1 MRLLSALQ
9 GQLTATVVATS
20 LLALASAPTASAYIW
35 SDDGVESNLN
45 VENIARGAGLPF
57 ALDSFSGLE
66 FRDDEDEESTGL
78 DLVRRAVAITS
89 LANNNFQMSTIKTGA
104 IQYWYIPDDVVNG
117 DHGTVGKGLPDYL
130 DASGNVVS
138 HEAAHELRKRDMS
151 KRASTTVYL
160 SLNTCDRPTTNT
172 TGAEGFF
179 PQLKVYYS
187 TSKDLTYPG
196 PGKNDSLQTVTTA
209 SEGYIG
215 IEFDAESDVYIS
227 VVADNSTS
235 YSGSYTYE
243 LAISIDDY
251 FFNVVPEDPFLY
263 FVDSD
268 HNAALLVT
276 NNLTQ
281 SNSSSENFQQWMN
294 MTTPP
299 YTLFAHNVNDTSLS
313 GLKSSF
319 CAVQAHSQVI
329 SNPSNTGMTSRGL
342 GNKPK
347 EQFYILG
354 LNRSSTYIGILGMIG
369 NSTTS
374 GNNIVG
380 GGGIVWQPMNFT
392 TKSEDNCAVLFNLTF
407 CSEVAYAVPSNPNKT
422 VEDLR
427 QIYDNYTSS
436 YYKNFDYSLQ
446 QIQCNT
452 TADSMFSLV
461 VNCTDCAT
469 QYKQWLCSVS
479 IPRCADFTSNETY
492 LQVRNAGQ
500 DFINRTSLPA
510 DDPLR
515 WSVITNQS
523 RNPIIDTDIRPG
535 PYKEILPC
543 TDICYDMVKSCPTAL
558 GFECPTGKWLNAS
571 YGYRDPNGDI
581 TCSYLGAAYY
591 LNLGARLGVWGSV
604 YMLIGMWGVWW
615 IL

>member
-9 GQLTATVVATS
+9 CQLTATVIVTS
-20 LLALASAPTASAYIW
+20 LLALASAPTAYADIW
-35 SDDGVESNLN
+35 SDGGVESNLQ
-45 VENIARGAGLPF
+45 VENIAHGAGLPF
-57 ALDSFSGLE
+57 ALDSFNGLE
-66 FRDDEDEESTGL
+66 FWDDEDEESTGL

-89 LANNNFQMSTIKTGA
+89 LANNNFQSTSIKTGD

-130 DASGNVVS
+130 DESGNVVS
-138 HEAAHELRKRDMS
+138 HEAAHELRKRELS
-151 KRASTTVYL
+151 KRASTTVYV
-160 SLNTCDRPTTNT
+160 SLNTCSRPSTNT
-172 TGAEGFF
+172 TGAEGLF

-187 TSKDLTYPG
+187 TSKNLKYPG
-196 PGKNDSLQTVTTA
+196 PGKDDSLQNVTTA

-215 IEFDAESDVYIS
+215 FEIEAESDVYIS

-235 YSGSYTYE
+235 YSGSYNYE

-268 HNAALLVT
+268 QNAALLVT

-281 SNSSSENFQQWMN
+281 SNSSSENFQEWMDLN
-294 MTTPP
+294 PAP
-299 YTLFAHNVNDTSLS
+299 YTLYAHNVNDTSLS

-319 CAVQAHSQVI
+319 CAVSAHSQVV

-354 LNRSSTYIGILGMIG
+354 LNRSSTYIGILGMNG
-369 NSTTS
+369 NSTSS

-392 TKSEDNCAVLFNLTF
+392 TKTEDNCAVLFNLTF
-407 CSEVAYAVPSNPNKT
+407 CSEVAYAVPSNPNRT
-422 VEDLR
+422 VEALR
-427 QIYDNYTSS
+427 EIYDNYTSK

-446 QIQCNT
+446 QIQCNA
-452 TADSMFSLV
+452 TADSMFSLA

-500 DFINRTSLPA
+500 DFINGSSLPA

-523 RNPIIDTDIRPG
+523 RNPIIDTDIKPG

-543 TDICYDMVKSCPTAL
+543 TDICHDMVKSCPAAL
-558 GFECPTGKWLNAS
+558 GFGCPTGKWLNAS

-591 LNLGARLGVWGSV
+591 LNFGTRLGVWGSV
-604 YMLIGMWGVWW
+604 YMLIGMWGVWL

>member
-9 GQLTATVVATS
+9 CQLTATVIATS
-20 LLALASAPTASAYIW
+20 LALASAPTAYAKIW
-35 SDDGVESNLN
+35 SDGGVESNLN
-45 VENIARGAGLPF
+45 VENIAHGAGLPF
-57 ALDSFSGLE
+57 ALDSFNGLE
-66 FRDDEDEESTGL
+66 FRDEDDEESTGL
-78 DLVRRAVAITS
+78 DLVRRSVAITS
-89 LANNNFQMSTIKTGA
+89 LANNEFQDSTIKMGGYNT
-104 IQYWYIPDDVVNG
+104 VVNG
-117 DHGTVGKGLPDYL
+117 DHGTAGKGLPDYL
-130 DASGNVVS
+130 DSSGNVVS
-138 HEAAHELRKRDMS
+138 HTAAHELRKRGLS
-151 KRASTTVYL
+151 KRASTTVYV
-160 SLNTCDRPTTNT
+160 SLNTCSKPSTNI
-172 TGAEGFF
+172 TGAEGLF

-187 TSKDLTYPG
+187 TSKDLKYPG
-196 PGKNDSLQTVTTA
+196 PGKDDSLQNVTTA
-209 SEGYIG
+209 SEGFVG
-215 IEFDAESDVYIS
+215 LEIEAESDVYIS

-235 YSGSYTYE
+235 YSGSYDYD

-251 FFNVVPEDPFLY
+251 FYNAVPEDPFLY
-263 FVDSD
+263 FIDSD
-268 HNAALLVT
+268 PNAALLVT

-281 SNSSSENFQQWMN
+281 SNSSSANFQEWMN
-294 MTTPP
+294 LNPAP
-299 YTLFAHNVNDTSLS
+299 YTLYAHNVNDTSLS

-319 CAVQAHSQVI
+319 CAVSQHSQVI

-354 LNRSSTYIGILGMIG
+354 LNRSSTYIGILGMAG
-369 NSTTS
+369 NGSTY

-392 TKSEDNCAVLFNLTF
+392 TKTENNCAVLFNLTF
-407 CSEVAYAVPSNPNKT
+407 CSEVAYAVPSNPNQT

-427 QIYDNYTSS
+427 QIYDNYTSK

-446 QIQCNT
+446 QIQCNA
-452 TADSMFSLV
+452 TAESMFSLA

-479 IPRCADFTSNETY
+479 IPRCADFTSNDTY

-500 DFINRTSLPA
+500 EFINGTSLPEN
-510 DDPLR
+510 DPLR
-515 WSVITNQS
+515 WSPLTNQS
-523 RNPIIDTDIRPG
+523 RNPIIDTDIKPG

-543 TDICYDMVKSCPTAL
+543 KDICHDMVKSCPAAL
-558 GFECPTGKWLNAS
+558 GFGCPTGKWLNAS

-591 LNLGARLGVWGSV
+591 LNLGARFGVWGSV
-604 YMLIGMWGVWW
+604 YMLVAMWGVWL